1 MRFSPE
7 GARLATG
14 GDGGELY
21 LWRKGG
27 GGARGGAG
35 AGGAPAFGADP
46 DEEPSEGDE
55 WRVVGVLR

>member
-14 GDGGELY
+14 SDGGELF
-21 LWRKGG
+21 LWRKGAAGGTG
-27 GGARGGAG
+27 GGGV
-35 AGGAPAFGADP
+35 PAFGADP
-46 DEEPSEGDE
+46 DEEPDEGDE